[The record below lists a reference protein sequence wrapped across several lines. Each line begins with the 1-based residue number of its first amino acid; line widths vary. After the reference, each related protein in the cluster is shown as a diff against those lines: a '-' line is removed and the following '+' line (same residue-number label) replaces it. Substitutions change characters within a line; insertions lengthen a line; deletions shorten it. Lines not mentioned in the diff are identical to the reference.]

1 MLTRQETLAT
11 KAELAENFNRLGY
24 DFAQVA
30 KDLEISQEDLQAVLD
45 MSYPDSAH
53 VWMLRDYLEDML
65 LAQGSEVYPFSRL
78 ANYSVNRWFSYE
90 RPWRHHRKG

>member
-11 KAELAENFNRLGY
+11 KAERAENFNRLGY
-24 DFAQVA
+24 DLAQVA
-30 KDLEISQEDLQAVLD
+30 KDLEISQEDLQAVLA
-45 MSYPDSAH
+45 MSYPNPAH

-65 LAQGSEVYPFSRL
+65 LAQGSEVYPFSKL
-78 ANYSVNRWFSYE
+78 ANHSANRWYSYE

>member
-11 KAELAENFNRLGY
+11 KAELAENFNRIGY

-30 KDLEISQEDLQAVLD
+30 MDLEISQEDLQAVLA
-45 MSYPDSAH
+45 MSYPNPAH

-65 LAQGSEVYPFSRL
+65 LA
-78 ANYSVNRWFSYE
+78 
-90 RPWRHHRKG
+90 

>member
-24 DFAQVA
+24 DFAPVA
-30 KDLEISQEDLQAVLD
+30 KDLEISQEELKAVLD
-45 MSYPDSAH
+45 MSYQNPAH

-65 LAQGSEVYPFSRL
+65 LAQGSEVYPFSKL
-78 ANYSVNRWFSYE
+78 ANHSANRWFSYE

>member
-11 KAELAENFNRLGY
+11 KAELAGNFNRLGY
-24 DFAQVA
+24 DFAPVA
-30 KDLEISQEDLQAVLD
+30 KDLEISQEELKAVLD
-45 MSYPDSAH
+45 MSYQNPAH

-65 LAQGSEVYPFSRL
+65 LAQGSEVYPFSKL
-78 ANYSVNRWFSYE
+78 ANHSANRWFSYE

>member
-24 DFAQVA
+24 DFAPVA
-30 KDLEISQEDLQAVLD
+30 KDLEISQEELKAVLD
-45 MSYPDSAH
+45 MSYQNLAH

-65 LAQGSEVYPFSRL
+65 LVQGSEVYPFSKL
-78 ANYSVNRWFSYE
+78 ANHSANRWFSYE
-90 RPWRHHRKG
+90 RP

>member
-11 KAELAENFNRLGY
+11 KAEPAENFNRLGY

-30 KDLEISQEDLQAVLD
+30 KDLEISQEELKAVLA
-45 MSYPDSAH
+45 MFYPDPAH

-65 LAQGSEVYPFSRL
+65 LAQGKEVYPFSKL
-78 ANYSVNRWFSYE
+78 ANRSANRWFSYE